1 MFTPELACLDF
12 QECRDLPANT
22 LVAPLVVL
30 REIRC
35 ALGPTRLN
43 LIVGNQEAVLVS
55 SDLYEA
61 FHAWEQHQD
70 NVADDGQDEQDDTD
84 YSLLN

>member
-22 LVAPLVVL
+22 LVAPLAVL

-35 ALGPTRLN
+35 ALGLTRLN
-43 LIVGNQEAVLVS
+43 LLVGNQEAVLVS

-61 FHAWEQHQD
+61 FHAWEQHQTEITPD
-70 NVADDGQDEQDDTD
+70 EQDEQGDSDL
-84 YSLLN
+84 SLLN